1 MTWGA
6 SGTCHFRHNGRNAG
20 AQPKVAER
28 VVDRGGAGIGQ
39 ASHVVLVD
47 PDRVGRAHRR
57 AQHAERAQMR
67 LGELTTDRRDFARH
81 LEPWLKEF
89 CRGLAH
95 ASGAVARPWR
105 ELAESW

>member
-1 MTWGA
+1 
-6 SGTCHFRHNGRNAG
+6 
-20 AQPKVAER
+20 
-28 VVDRGGAGIGQ
+28 
-39 ASHVVLVD
+39 
-47 PDRVGRAHRR
+47 
-57 AQHAERAQMR
+57 MR